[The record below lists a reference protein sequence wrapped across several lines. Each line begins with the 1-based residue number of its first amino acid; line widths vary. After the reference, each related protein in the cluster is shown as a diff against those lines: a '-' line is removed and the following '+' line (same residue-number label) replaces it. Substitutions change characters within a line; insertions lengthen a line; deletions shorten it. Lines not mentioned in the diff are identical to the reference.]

1 MFARLFQFTI
11 DPAQWDAVER
21 LADGSNEAMRTARG
35 FQSATFYGDRETGEC
50 GSLSI
55 WDTRENLEAFATAS
69 APRMKEAAA
78 GLFKAPPQTAIAE
91 VYEPKS

>member
-1 MFARLFQFTI
+1 MFARLFNFTI

-21 LADGSNEAMRTARG
+21 LADGSLAAMRTATG
-35 FQSATFYGDRETGEC
+35 FQSATFYGDRESGEC

-69 APRMKEAAA
+69 GPRMQEATA
-78 GLFKAPPQTAIAE
+78 GLLKGPPKTGIAE
-91 VYEPKS
+91 VYQPGS

>member
-11 DPAQWDAVER
+11 DPAQWDAVEQ
-21 LADGSNEAMRTARG
+21 LAEGSNGAMRTATG
-35 FQSATFYGDRETGEC
+35 FQSATFYGDRESGEC

-55 WDTRENLEAFATAS
+55 WDTRENLEAFIAAS
-69 APRMKEAAA
+69 TPRMQEAAA
-78 GLFKAPPQTAIAE
+78 GLLKGPPHTAIAE